1 MTETPATRTNRLE
14 RGIAI
19 ALLAGL
25 FIGCFLVLRPFVAAI
40 LWAAILAYATWPA
53 FLAVERRL
61 GVGRST
67 AALITI
73 LIACAV
79 MLAPL
84 FFVVTDFAD
93 EAGRMVRA
101 VRDIIAAGIPGPPDW
116 VQQIPLVGP
125 RIEAQWRVIAEDR
138 SELEAMVAPYAQVLG
153 RWGLDAGVNLGIGLA
168 QGTME
173 LSLALF
179 VMFFF
184 YRDGA
189 ALAQRLEGGLVRIAG
204 ARGLRLLHV
213 AGNTVQAVVYGVVG
227 TALVQ
232 AMLMLVGLLI
242 AGVPNAVLLAFL
254 VGMTS
259 PLPVG
264 PPLVWLGAAVYLYL
278 TAGIGWAIFMVAW
291 GIGLVSMADNVV
303 RPLLISRGG
312 TTPIVITLLGIL
324 GGVFA
329 FGFLGLFLGPT
340 LLAVAYSLLH
350 EWTARP
356 DDAEEPPPPGP
367 AV

>member
-1 MTETPATRTNRLE
+1 MNEIPQSPINRLE
-14 RGIAI
+14 RGVA
-19 ALLAGL
+19 ATLLAGL
-25 FIGCFLVLRPFVAAI
+25 VIGCFLVLRPFVAAI

-61 GVGRST
+61 GVGRGT

-93 EAGRMVRA
+93 EAGRLVRSA
-101 VRDIIAAGIPGPPDW
+101 RDVIAAGIPAPPAW
-116 VQQIPLVGP
+116 VQSIPLVGP
-125 RIEAQWRVIAEDR
+125 RIDAQWRVISEDR
-138 SELEAMVAPYAQVLG
+138 SELEALIAPYAQVLG
-153 RWGLDAGVNLGIGLA
+153 RWGLDAGVNLGLGLA

-173 LSLALF
+173 LALALF
-179 VMFFF
+179 IMFFF

-189 ALAQRLEGGLVRIAG
+189 ALALRVQGGLVRIAG

-278 TAGIGWAIFMVAW
+278 TAGIGWAIFMVVW
-291 GIGLVSMADNVV
+291 GVGLVSMADNVV

-324 GGVFA
+324 GGVLA

-340 LLAVAYSLLH
+340 LLAVGYSILH
-350 EWTARP
+350 EWTAHP
-356 DDAEEPPPPGP
+356 ESAEDAAPPGP
-367 AV
+367 AA